1 MIQHPEFVWTQEI
14 PLLARAMALAGRTL
28 LVAGPPDIID
38 EESAFQAL
46 GQRDQK
52 TVKELAEQDA
62 ALSGARGAVLRL
74 VAAETGK
81 TIREIKLDAP
91 PVWDGMAV
99 AGGRVFIATIDG
111 RIVSFGPR

>member
-1 MIQHPEFVWTQEI
+1 MMKWI
-14 PLLARAMALAGRTL
+14 
-28 LVAGPPDIID
+28 
-38 EESAFQAL
+38 
-46 GQRDQK
+46 
-52 TVKELAEQDA
+52 A
-62 ALSGARGAVLRL
+62 AAL